1 MAKTGRPRIFN
12 RDKAVFDAMILFW
25 QQGFESTSLSQ
36 LREVMGNISAGSFYT
51 AFESKEKL
59 FKEVIDLY
67 TSTYGRVMLSLK
79 DSSLDPSKA
88 IELALRQSAKMQTDG
103 SHPLG
108 CLTVLSAS
116 TCSLDNMH
124 IREMLKEQRK
134 LVRSWMSSCIR
145 RAVDQGKLS
154 SSTDIAM
161 LTTFFLSFLHGIS
174 IQARD
179 GVPFD
184 TINAAITQIMTIMDI
199 LSIKNSDF

>member
-1 MAKTGRPRIFN
+1 MVKTGRPRAFS
-12 RDKAVFDAMILFW
+12 RDKAIFDAMMLFW
-25 QQGFESTSLSQ
+25 EQGFESTSLSQ

-79 DSSLDPSKA
+79 DSSLAPSKA

-103 SHPLG
+103 CHPLG
-108 CLTVLSAS
+108 CLTVISAS
-116 TCSLDNMH
+116 TCSLEHMH
-124 IREMLKEQRK
+124 IREMLKEERD

-145 RAVDQGKLS
+145 RAVDQGELS
-154 SSTDIAM
+154 SSTDINM
-161 LTTFFLSFLHGIS
+161 LTTFFISFLHGIS

-179 GVPFD
+179 GVQLE
-184 TINAAITQIMTIMDI
+184 TIDAAISQIMSIWDT
-199 LSIKNSDF
+199 LSIKNDD